1 MGRRTANETKDEK
14 LIEQGK
20 SALRRA
26 YYESVK
32 SFAADIIREAKER
45 YPDEDQEDERRE
57 SVGEQIHETA
67 DGSSWVIYTHQAL
80 DVLVASENWLAI
92 EDAGFGGEYSDEELT
107 KFITVAAFH
116 ALSEDLTEE
125 IQRQDSDIL
134 GKSFKAKR
142 RKKGKGG
149 NRKKNS
155 RKSNPGLKTSLLR

>member
-20 SALRRA
+20 RALRRS
-26 YYESVK
+26 YYESIK
-32 SFAADIIREAKER
+32 SFSAEIIREAKER
-45 YPDEDQEDERRE
+45 FDEDDEDERRE
-57 SVGEQIHETA
+57 WVDEQIHLTA
-67 DGSSWVIYTHQAL
+67 DGTSWVIYTHQAL

-92 EDAGFGGEYSDEELT
+92 EDQGLGGEYGDDVA
-107 KFITVAAFH
+107 KFATSAAFW
-116 ALSEDLTEE
+116 AFREDLTEE